1 MKPGSSVLMESVK
14 VSIVIP
20 IYNVERYLERCLDS
34 IATQS
39 YPDLEVIMVDD
50 GSTDGSA
57 EIARRY
63 EQKYAHFRLIQQ
75 ENRFQGGAR
84 NTGIAAATGDYI
96 AMPDSDDWVH
106 PDYVRRLVETAIK
119 YDADVVE
126 CNGVMVWESGAR
138 KNRRYHIDTERV
150 IEEAGKTAYLKSSSF
165 VVWNKLFRRTLIE
178 HELFHEYMT
187 KQDYAWTPIVVDKA
201 DRIVQIPDV
210 LYYYLWRP
218 GSATNRFKYN
228 FDLKKAQEILES
240 DKTFWERRKDVLRFL
255 YVRNVMGDLIWPLS
269 LEREH
274 WPTVSLMMRS
284 ARDRYPDLEKE
295 LPALGCT
302 RSMWGK
308 MVLHD
313 KLGCAY
319 IYAHI
324 YQFFLSTARKMMRI
338 FRQI

>member
-1 MKPGSSVLMESVK
+1 MESVK
-14 VSIVIP
+14 VSIVVP

-57 EIARRY
+57 EIARQY
-63 EQKYAHFRLIQQ
+63 EQKYSHFRLIQQ
-75 ENRFQGGAR
+75 ENRGLGGAR
-84 NTGIAAATGDYI
+84 NTGICEATGDYI

-106 PDYVRRLVETAIK
+106 PDYVARLVETAIK

-165 VVWNKLFRRTLIE
+165 AVWNKLFRRTLID
-178 HELFHEYMT
+178 HMPFHDHMT
-187 KQDYAWTPIVVDKA
+187 KQDYAWTPLVVDKA
-201 DRIVQIPDV
+201 DRLVQIPDV

-218 GSATNRFKYN
+218 DSATNRFKYN

-240 DKTFWERRKDVLRFL
+240 DKTLWEKRRDVLQF
-255 YVRNVMGDLIWPLS
+255 YFVRNVMGDLIWPLS

-274 WPTVSLMMRS
+274 WPTVSSMIRS
-284 ARDRYPDLEKE
+284 AKDRYPDLEKE
-295 LPALGCT
+295 LPVL
-302 RSMWGK
+302 RSSRFLWGK

-324 YQFFLSTARKMMRI
+324 YQFFLSTARKMMRT

>member
-1 MKPGSSVLMESVK
+1 MESVK
-14 VSIVIP
+14 VSIVVP

-75 ENRFQGGAR
+75 ENRGLGGAR
-84 NTGIAAATGDYI
+84 NTGVAAATGDYI

-106 PDYVRRLVETAIK
+106 PDYVARLVETAIK

-187 KQDYAWTPIVVDKA
+187 KQDYAWTPVVIDKA
-201 DRIVQIPDV
+201 GRIVQIPDV
-210 LYYYLWRP
+210 LYYYLWRSD
-218 GSATNRFKYN
+218 SATNRFKYN

-240 DKTFWERRKDVLRFL
+240 DHTFCEKRKDVLRF
-255 YVRNVMGDLIWPLS
+255 YFVRNVMGDLIWPLS
-269 LEREH
+269 LERDK
-274 WPTVSLMMRS
+274 WPTASSMIRL
-284 ARDRYPDLEKE
+284 AKDRYPDLEKE

-319 IYAHI
+319 VYAHI